1 MAEKISCILIEDEPL
16 ALKLLERY
24 AEESGMLEILEST
37 GNPLKAVSLIQNLK
51 PELLISDIQM
61 PGING
66 LEIFET
72 LETKPLLI
80 FTTAFP
86 EYAVKGFELD
96 AVDYLLKPF
105 DFQRFIKA
113 IKKAEVLLESSA
125 QKPNPEKIPES
136 IFVRSEYSA
145 VRIPL
150 NEIEYIEGMDSYV
163 KIFAGSRPVLSLM
176 TMKAVLEM
184 LPADRFFRVHR
195 SFIVPIDK
203 ILSIRNKTIFLKE
216 KEIPIGSTYEAVL
229 TTITGQLFA
238 KKTKGKQS

>member
-16 ALKLLERY
+16 ALKLLEKY
-24 AEESGMLEILEST
+24 AKESGLIEVLAST
-37 GNPLKAVSLIQNLK
+37 GNPLEAASLIENLK

-66 LEIFET
+66 LEIFES

-113 IKKAEVLLESSA
+113 VKKAAVLLESAA
-125 QKPNPEKIPES
+125 QKTSPEKFPES

-145 VRIPL
+145 VRILL

-163 KIFAGSRPVLSLM
+163 KIFAGSKPVLSLM
-176 TMKAVLEM
+176 TMKAVLET

-203 ILSIRNKTIFLKE
+203 ILSIRNKTIFLKD
-216 KEIPIGSTYEAVL
+216 KEIPIGSTYEAVS
-229 TTITGQLFA
+229 TMITGQLFA
-238 KKTKGKQS
+238 KKTQGKQS